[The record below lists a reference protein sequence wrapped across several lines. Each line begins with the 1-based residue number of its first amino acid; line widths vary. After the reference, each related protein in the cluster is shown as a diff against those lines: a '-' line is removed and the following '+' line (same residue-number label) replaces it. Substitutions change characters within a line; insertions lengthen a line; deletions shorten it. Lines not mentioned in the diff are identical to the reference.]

1 MEIYRVNN
9 KYYKNKEIAFLQG
22 VKENYAIITI
32 EVNDTKEFYIERDG
46 EELLLIDD
54 DGNEYVCECDF
65 YCEDIVV
72 DRCHITDAEDLE
84 RVYNFRNI
92 QIERKPIEHF
102 NLDPVTIEQINNEFE
117 DICQMK
123 TEDSI

>member
-1 MEIYRVNN
+1 MEIYRVNDKHYTN
-9 KYYKNKEIAFLQG
+9 YNLALLEG

-32 EVNDTKEFYIERDG
+32 EVNDTQEFYIERDG

-65 YCEDIVV
+65 YCEEIVV

-84 RVYNFRNI
+84 RVYNFRDI
-92 QIERKPIEHF
+92 QIERKPIQHF
-102 NLDPVTIEQINNEFE
+102 NLDAVTIEQINNEFE
-117 DICQMK
+117 DICQRK

>member
-1 MEIYRVNN
+1 MTKIYRVNDKHYTN
-9 KYYKNKEIAFLQG
+9 YNLALLEG

-32 EVNDTKEFYIERDG
+32 EVNDTQELEVERDG
-46 EELLLIDD
+46 EELFLYDNE
-54 DGNEYVCECDF
+54 GNEYVCECDF

-102 NLDPVTIEQINNEFE
+102 NLDAVTIEQINNEFE
-117 DICQMK
+117 DICQSK
-123 TEDSI
+123 TEER

>member
-1 MEIYRVNN
+1 MKIYRVNN

-32 EVNDTKEFYIERDG
+32 EVNETQQLEVEKNEDD
-46 EELLLIDD
+46 LLLIDD
-54 DGNEYVCECDF
+54 KGNEYSCECDF
-65 YCEDIVV
+65 YLEDHVTDI
-72 DRCHITDAEDLE
+72 CHITNQQETE
-84 RVYNFRNI
+84 KYYNYTNI
-92 QIERKPIEHF
+92 QIERKSIEHF

>member
-1 MEIYRVNN
+1 MKIYRVNN

-102 NLDPVTIEQINNEFE
+102 NLDAVTIEQINNELE

>member
-1 MEIYRVNN
+1 MKIYRVNDKHYTN
-9 KYYKNKEIAFLQG
+9 YNLALLEG
-22 VKENYAIITI
+22 VKKNYAIITI
-32 EVNDTKEFYIERDG
+32 EVNDTKKFYIERDG

-72 DRCHITDAEDLE
+72 DRSHITDAEDLE

-92 QIERKPIEHF
+92 QIERKPIQHF
-102 NLDPVTIEQINNEFE
+102 NLDPVTIEQIHDEFE
-117 DICQMK
+117 DICQSK
-123 TEDSI
+123 TEDLI

>member
-1 MEIYRVNN
+1 MKIYRVNDKHYTN
-9 KYYKNKEIAFLQG
+9 YEIALLEG
-22 VKENYAIITI
+22 VKQNYAIITI

-102 NLDPVTIEQINNEFE
+102 NLDAVTIEQINNEFE

>member
-1 MEIYRVNN
+1 MKIYRVNDKHYTN
-9 KYYKNKEIAFLQG
+9 YNLALLEG
-22 VKENYAIITI
+22 VKHNYAIITI

>member
-1 MEIYRVNN
+1 MTKIYRVNDKHYTN
-9 KYYKNKEIAFLQG
+9 YNLALLEG
-22 VKENYAIITI
+22 VKENYEKITI
-32 EVNDTKEFYIERDG
+32 EVNDTQELEVERDG
-46 EELLLIDD
+46 EELFLYDNE
-54 DGNEYVCECDF
+54 GNEYVCECDF

-102 NLDPVTIEQINNEFE
+102 NLDAVTIEQINNEFE
-117 DICQMK
+117 DICQSK
-123 TEDSI
+123 TEER

>member
-1 MEIYRVNN
+1 MKIYRVNDKHYTN
-9 KYYKNKEIAFLQG
+9 YEIALLEG
-22 VKENYAIITI
+22 VKQNYAIITI
-32 EVNDTKEFYIERDG
+32 EVNDTQELEVERDG

-84 RVYNFRNI
+84 RVYNFTNI
-92 QIERKPIEHF
+92 QIERKNIEYF

>member
-1 MEIYRVNN
+1 MKIYRVNDKHYTN
-9 KYYKNKEIAFLQG
+9 YNLALLEG

-32 EVNDTKEFYIERDG
+32 EVNDTKELEVERDG
-46 EELLLIDD
+46 EELFLYDNE
-54 DGNEYVCECDF
+54 GNEYVCECDF

-117 DICQMK
+117 DICQIK
-123 TEDSI
+123 TEEK

>member
-9 KYYKNKEIAFLQG
+9 KYYKNKEIAFLEG

-32 EVNDTKEFYIERDG
+32 EVNDTQELEVEREG
-46 EELLLIDD
+46 EELFLYDNE
-54 DGNEYVCECDF
+54 GNQYVCECDF
-65 YCEDIVV
+65 YCEEIVV

-117 DICQMK
+117 DICQRK

>member
-1 MEIYRVNN
+1 MKIYRVNDKHYTN
-9 KYYKNKEIAFLQG
+9 YNLALLEG

>member
-1 MEIYRVNN
+1 MKIYRVNDKHYTN
-9 KYYKNKEIAFLQG
+9 YNLALLEG

-46 EELLLIDD
+46 EELLLIDV

>member
-1 MEIYRVNN
+1 MKIYRVNDKHYTN
-9 KYYKNKEIAFLQG
+9 YNLALLEG

-32 EVNDTKEFYIERDG
+32 EVNDTKELEVERDG
-46 EELLLIDD
+46 EELFLYDNE
-54 DGNEYVCECDF
+54 GNEYVCECDF

-102 NLDPVTIEQINNEFE
+102 NLDAVTIEQINNEFE
-117 DICQMK
+117 DICQIK
-123 TEDSI
+123 TEEK

>member
-9 KYYKNKEIAFLQG
+9 KYYKNKEIAFLEG

-32 EVNDTKEFYIERDG
+32 EVNDTQELEVEREG
-46 EELLLIDD
+46 EELFLYDNE
-54 DGNEYVCECDF
+54 GNQYVCECDF

-102 NLDPVTIEQINNEFE
+102 NLDAVTIEQINNEFE
-117 DICQMK
+117 DICQRK

>member
-1 MEIYRVNN
+1 MTKIYRVNDKHYTN
-9 KYYKNKEIAFLQG
+9 YNLALLEG

-32 EVNDTKEFYIERDG
+32 EVNDTQELEVERDG

-102 NLDPVTIEQINNEFE
+102 NLDAVTIEQINNEFE
-117 DICQMK
+117 DICQSK
-123 TEDSI
+123 TEER

>member
-1 MEIYRVNN
+1 MTKIYRVNDKHYTN
-9 KYYKNKEIAFLQG
+9 YNLALLEG

-32 EVNDTKEFYIERDG
+32 EVNDTKELEVERDG
-46 EELLLIDD
+46 EELFLYDNE
-54 DGNEYVCECDF
+54 GNEYVCECDF

-117 DICQMK
+117 DICQIK
-123 TEDSI
+123 TEEK